1 MRPATRRT
9 LIQWWAR
16 PTALVVEWPPI
27 PDMLRWSL
35 LVMAAGVSVSGLR
48 DLYAALE
55 LPFGA
60 WPWKP
65 ETRAAPG
72 R

>member
-1 MRPATRRT
+1 
-9 LIQWWAR
+9 
-16 PTALVVEWPPI
+16 
-27 PDMLRWSL
+27 
-35 LVMAAGVSVSGLR
+35 VMAAGVSVSGLR

-65 ETRAAPG
+65 ETSAAPG